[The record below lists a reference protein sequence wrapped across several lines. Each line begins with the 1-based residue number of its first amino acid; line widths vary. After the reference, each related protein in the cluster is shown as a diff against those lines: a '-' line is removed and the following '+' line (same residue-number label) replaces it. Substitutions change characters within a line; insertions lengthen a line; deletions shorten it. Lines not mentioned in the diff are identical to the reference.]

1 MTRCIISAKGKD
13 ELLQDM
19 IIRMRSV
26 LIKSSHVVL
35 FVLGISFSIECNA
48 KQNQI
53 IVKSPNGEMHAILK
67 WESHN
72 ILKYCI
78 VNSKDTLVLF
88 SKMGITVDGVHLGD
102 GVEFVERVDSIIDE
116 TFPSLW
122 NKSAIVNHCNYSRIK
137 FQNKSAALHFWIEIK
152 SFNNG
157 IAFRYVIPGKTERT
171 IEKENTEFKI
181 AGDNQFYYAS
191 GPFQY
196 GWLQEYQKQSG
207 DSINGELLAPPVTIE
222 RANRKGFLAISESGL
237 SNYHGMVLLGSSN
250 NTMQIAFV
258 SNEGHLK
265 TGKQFGLPESKYYH
279 SVVFGA
285 KWKHKGVIKSPWRVV
300 MYGKDLNELVN
311 NDIISSVAPKPSVE
325 LFPKGSNTDWIKPGR
340 SFFTWLS
347 ERYQRKKNDLKT
359 YRFYI
364 DKASELGLE
373 YVLVD
378 EGWYGWKSKGKD
390 NWEIL
395 SELVDYAKDR
405 NVGIWV
411 WKSSYERNDIPG
423 FDDVIFRTD
432 FVKRCAEIGVKG
444 IKVDFFHT
452 ENYFTVQLMEDVLK
466 DAAKYKQLVI
476 FHGVNKPTGDFI
488 TYPNLL
494 AKEAV
499 RGLECVGGED
509 SWAPGPPWAVHNT
522 TLPFTRLLAGPAD
535 YCPLHFKR
543 FMPAGT
549 TKAHQIASIYM
560 FTSPM
565 LILSCDPQD
574 IEQSPAQ
581 KYITEVSVTWDET
594 VVLPQSK
601 IGALALIARRKGTA
615 WYVSCLNGEKEMQLA
630 LKLDDFL
637 PEAVNYK
644 LELVQDKKKKS
655 KVEVL
660 KFQHNSSKALN
671 LNLRSGGG
679 FLLKVIPIEQ

>member
-1 MTRCIISAKGKD
+1 
-13 ELLQDM
+13 
-19 IIRMRSV
+19 MRSIS
-26 LIKSSHVVL
+26 LKSSHVILVVL
-35 FVLGISFSIECNA
+35 SILFSIECNA
-48 KQNQI
+48 KQNEI
-53 IVKSPNGEMHAILK
+53 VVKSPNGKMQTILD
-67 WESHN
+67 WESQY
-72 ILKYCI
+72 ILKYSI
-78 VNSKDTLVLF
+78 LNEKDTLVSF
-88 SKMGITVDGVHLGD
+88 SEMGVIVDGVNFGK
-102 GVEFVERVDSIIDE
+102 GVEFVGRVDSVIDE
-116 TFPSLW
+116 TFSTLW
-122 NKSAIVNHCNYSRIK
+122 NKSEILNHCNYSRIK
-137 FQNKSAALHFWIEIK
+137 FLNKLAALHFWVEIK
-152 SFNNG
+152 SFDNG
-157 IAFRYVIPGKTERT
+157 IAFRYIIPGETERT
-171 IEKENTEFKI
+171 VEGENTEFKI
-181 AGDNQFYYAS
+181 AGENQFHYAS

-196 GWLQEYQKQSG
+196 GWLQEYQKRSG
-207 DSINGELLAPPVTIE
+207 DSIKGEILAPPVTIE
-222 RANRKGFLAISESGL
+222 RANNKGFLAISESGL
-237 SNYHGMVLLGSSN
+237 SKYHGMVLLGSSE
-250 NTMQIAFV
+250 NTLQTAFV

-265 TGKQFGLPESKYYH
+265 TGKQFGLPESKYNH

-325 LFPKGSNTDWIKPGR
+325 LFPEGSNTDWIKPGR

-378 EGWYGWKSKGKD
+378 EGWYSWESRKKN

-395 SELVDYAKDR
+395 SELVDYAKQR

-411 WKSSYERNDIPG
+411 WKSSYERNNIPG
-423 FDDVIFRTD
+423 FDDAIFRTD
-432 FVKRCAEIGVKG
+432 FIKRCAEIGVKG
-444 IKVDFFHT
+444 IKVDFFHS
-452 ENYFTVQLMEDVLK
+452 ENYFTVQLMEDILK
-466 DAAKYKQLVI
+466 GAAKYKQLI
-476 FHGVNKPTGDFI
+476 IYHGVNKPTGDFI

-509 SWAPGPPWAVHNT
+509 SWAPGLPWTVHNT

-535 YCPLHFKR
+535 YCPLHFDR

-565 LILSCDPQD
+565 LIFSSDPQD
-574 IEQSPAQ
+574 IEKNPAK
-581 KYITEVSVTWDET
+581 KYIAEVPVTWDET

-601 IGALALIARRKGTA
+601 IGELALIARRKGSA

-630 LKLDDFL
+630 LKLDDFI

-660 KFQHNSSKALN
+660 KFQHNSSETIN

-679 FLLKVIPIEQ
+679 FLLKVIPIEP